1 MANEFDFASLGN
13 MFGGGGLPSGL
24 DALLSED
31 QRKLLGRNAA
41 LSAAGALLQASGRS
55 AVPISM
61 GQALGS
67 ALQAGQQGYQQARAS
82 SFQDLLLGE
91 KLKEA
96 QRLGQYQT
104 ALTGAPQ
111 KAESVQPMEPL
122 TAAQASLLSQTA
134 PISAAGPFGPSP
146 QRAQLMDQIQAQPTI
161 APEPLTATEKR
172 YNELMRKADVANQF
186 GKFDDADKLIGQ
198 ALKIK
203 PPEKYATTPQ
213 YGNSKQGTPISFVL
227 SESGGMKLLDVQRSP
242 EFNYQDTGS
251 YISVRDKNSNKELER
266 IPKTMTPGEVASNI
280 VAQGNLA
287 VNRANLGVAQ
297 GGLALR
303 QQEFNRGGFQLKE
316 GPDGLSYVP
325 TAPGG
330 PTIPVMTAAGTPFEG
345 AGAKPTE
352 DQSKS
357 AGFAFR
363 MKQSSQIF
371 NQPALNRSGEPII
384 DPKTGNPVTLEQA
397 FGQPGKYQSIMR
409 SIPSAGLTT
418 GLANLSEST
427 GSQQYRQAQQNWVT
441 ANLRPESGA
450 VIGADEM
457 DKEIIKYFPQTS
469 DSQKTIEQK
478 ARARRDTEL
487 AMTVRAGPAY
497 KQMEK
502 AVAAQNAALAA
513 PAPMAQPGAAV
524 PTVRQPT
531 GNARLVRDP
540 VTGIF
545 NYVME

>member
-1 MANEFDFASLGN
+1 MANEFDFSVFGN
-13 MFGGGGLPSGL
+13 MFGGGGGTPSGL
-24 DALLSED
+24 DALLTED

-67 ALQAGQQGYQQARAS
+67 ALQAGQQGYQQARAA
-82 SFQDLLLGE
+82 SFQDLLLNQKLQEAANAQKLQTQVAGILTKPPTALSPEMQALAVPGMQAGPTVARAELAASIPQPSSGE
-91 KLKEA
+91 IKA
-96 QRLGQYQT
+96 GQYQQI
-104 ALTGAPQ
+104 ADIY
-111 KAESVQPMEPL
+111 
-122 TAAQASLLSQTA
+122 AAQGKSEDAKRYQEMAEKLNPRAEITGQPFEVTDPKGN
-134 PISAAGPFGPSP
+134 PILVQQYKDGTVKTMQGFGPKRDVVLQSLGG
-146 QRAQLMDQIQAQPTI
+146 QTI
-161 APEPLTATEKR
+161 AIDKSKLKG
-172 YNELMRKADVANQF
+172 NETFAQ
-186 GKFDDADKLIGQ
+186 
-198 ALKIK
+198 
-203 PPEKYATTPQ
+203 
-213 YGNSKQGTPISFVL
+213 
-227 SESGGMKLLDVQRSP
+227 
-242 EFNYQDTGS
+242 
-251 YISVRDKNSNKELER
+251 
-266 IPKTMTPGEVASNI
+266 TMTPSEIANLK

-287 VNRANLGVAQ
+287 VAQ
-297 GGLALR
+297 GGLGLR
-303 QQEFNRGGFQLKE
+303 QQEFNRGGYQLKE
-316 GPDGLSYVP
+316 GPEGLSYVP

-330 PTIPVMTAAGTPFEG
+330 PAIPVMTAAGTPFEG

-357 AGFAFR
+357 AGFAYR
-363 MKQSSQIF
+363 MKQSSAIF

-397 FGQPGKYQSIMR
+397 FGQPNKYQSIMR

-457 DKEIIKYFPQTS
+457 EKEIMKYFPQTS

-497 KQMEK
+497 KQVEK
-502 AVAAQNAALAA
+502 AVAAQNAALAV
-513 PAPMAQPGAAV
+513 PAPVAQPGAAV